1 MSYVHTKF
9 DGICT
14 DMKSETIKVP
24 FSLHVLGIS
33 FVLASI
39 L

>member
-14 DMKSETIKVP
+14 DTKSETIKVLFP
-24 FSLHVLGIS
+24 YIFSDSAVLMS
-33 FVLASI
+33 CE
-39 L
+39 

>member
-14 DMKSETIKVP
+14 DMKSETIKVFFP
-24 FSLHVLGIS
+24 YTFPDSAALLICK
-33 FVLASI
+33 
-39 L
+39 